1 VPNGWVIRD
10 ETRLTRGRM
19 HDARPSGGEIYHANL
34 PDPRVGG
41 RLGSGAGGDEA
52 GDDIGRCLPVVR
64 SRLGEPSS
72 SFHIYMTQR
81 QPGMLSA
88 SALRLIQPGIRW
100 RSFVRHYWL
109 RRRFGNPATAR
120 RTWWM
125 ALLA

>member
-1 VPNGWVIRD
+1 MTRTRHQKGCLKQVMRKGGSRVWIFRWRETESDGSRRARKIVVGSVRD
-10 ETRLTRGRM
+10 LRNESPRG
-19 HDARPSGGEIYHANL
+19 P
-34 PDPRVGG
+34 
-41 RLGSGAGGDEA
+41 
-52 GDDIGRCLPVVR
+52 
-64 SRLGEPSS
+64 RLGEPSS